1 MPYIRNMK
9 KATTLRRASSLVLA
23 GLLATLM
30 LASCTSTRKYGC
42 PNHVNGPSSYS
53 AR

>member
-1 MPYIRNMK
+1 MSYIRDMK
-9 KATTLRRASSLVLA
+9 KATTLRRAAPLALA

-53 AR
+53 SR